1 MSTTKT
7 KQLQKRYQYYA
18 SENGKPVIKWT
29 EWFNC
34 SNKSNKE
41 KIQLKGFK
49 GNDLL
54 NEYREV

>member
-1 MSTTKT
+1 MSTIKT
-7 KQLQKRYQYYA
+7 KQLQKRYQHWT
-18 SENGKPVIKWT
+18 SENGKPEIKWT

-34 SNKSNKE
+34 SGKLKE